1 MNMPEIPAPM
11 TIASYSAT
19 RSNPSGSAIVNESG
33 MLFLPGFPAPL
44 CTAPP
49 VVSSAKT
56 ERRSFP
62 QHRRDLIEGADAG
75 VHLHRLVEA
84 VGVRRRIAAPAAFA
98 HDDRGDI
105 PIERFAYARLDAA

>member
-19 RSNPSGSAIVNESG
+19 RPDASGSPIVNESG
-33 MLFLPGFPAPL
+33 MLFLPGCPAPL
-44 CTAPP
+44 CTALP

-56 ERRSFP
+56 ERRSCL

-75 VHLHRLVEA
+75 VHLHCLVEA
-84 VGVRRRIAAPAAFA
+84 VGMGGRIAAPAALA
-98 HDDRGDI
+98 HD
-105 PIERFAYARLDAA
+105 